1 MRLQRLLARG
11 LQATACL
18 WPPIVLAFLWVHRAA
33 HILNNADGDPG
44 AQVQCRYQVLLDEMG
59 AQRALL
65 GPLASAVDH
74 FLKVTAS
81 YWPGLFHCYDVPGLP
96 RTNNDLEQQF
106 GSARYHTRRASGR
119 KGADPGM
126 VVRGSVRLVAA
137 LVTRHNTLSGADLQ
151 PHSLERW
158 RSLRA
163 TLAYRHEARRAQ
175 CRFRRNP
182 TAYLAALEAQL
193 LTPTLPS

>member
-1 MRLQRLLARG
+1 MRLHRLLARG
-11 LQATACL
+11 VQATACL

-33 HILNNADGDPG
+33 HILNNADGGTG

-65 GPLASAVDH
+65 GTLAPAIDH

-81 YWPGLFHCYDVPGLP
+81 YWSGLFHCYDVSGLP
-96 RTNNDLEQQF
+96 RTNNDLEHQF

-119 KGADPGM
+119 KGADPAM
-126 VVRGSVRLVAA
+126 VVRGSVRFVAA
-137 LVTRHNTLSGADLQ
+137 VVTRHHIFTDTELR

-193 LTPTLPS
+193 LTPSLPS

>member
-1 MRLQRLLARG
+1 LQRLLARG

-18 WPPIVLAFLWVHRAA
+18 WPPLILAFLWVHRAA
-33 HILNNADGDPG
+33 HILTNEEGGTG
-44 AQVQCRYQVLLDEMG
+44 AQVQCRYQALLDEM
-59 AQRALL
+59 ATQRALL
-65 GPLASAVDH
+65 GTLAPAIDQ

-81 YWPGLFHCYDVPGLP
+81 YWSGLFHCYDVPGLP
-96 RTNNDLEQQF
+96 QTNNALEQQF
-106 GSARYHTRRASGR
+106 GSVRYHTRRASGR
-119 KGADPGM
+119 KGADPAM

-137 LVTRHNTLSGADLQ
+137 LVTRDHAFSGAELR

-158 RSLRA
+158 RTLRA

-182 TAYLAALEAQL
+182 KAYLAALEAQL
-193 LTPTLPS
+193 LKSSLPS